1 MPFVKFPRALAA
13 APLVLFLALFAT
25 ACVSTEN
32 PSGWAA
38 PVFEGETIYF
48 LASHDRLASAPAPTD
63 AGTTIAWSFPDKNN
77 KDQSGFKLQGV
88 YGEPVVEGD
97 SIYLTSYSGGVFAL
111 NKATGVP
118 RWRVKPGDIS
128 GNVVGG
134 AAVNGDLLVFG
145 TTDGH
150 LYGINKSD
158 GSTASG
164 WPKGG
169 LAYGDGFWATP
180 IMKGDT
186 LYVAD
191 MGGNLRALGVA
202 DRSEKWKFHTTG
214 AIAEIDLLEDG
225 RLFVPSLNKH
235 VYLVDSASGDEK
247 GDFATSD
254 WVWTRPAVKDGI
266 AYFGDFGGDVYAL
279 DITTDTPKQVWKYS
293 TGGARVKA
301 GPQIVDDVVVVADR
315 KPAVHF
321 LNAKDGSL
329 LNKVPIQDAGT
340 FRADLVAHGGM
351 VYAGSTNGHL
361 LRADPKSRAV
371 IDLTVGGRQ

>member
-1 MPFVKFPRALAA
+1 MNFPRALAV
-13 APLVLFLALFAT
+13 APLLLFFAIFAS

-38 PVFEGETIYF
+38 PVFDGNNLYF

-63 AGTTIAWSFPDKNN
+63 AGTTIGWHFPDKNN
-77 KDQSGFKLQGV
+77 KDQSNIKLQGV

-97 SIYLTSYSGGVFAL
+97 TIYLTSYSGGVFAL
-111 NKATGVP
+111 NKSNGVP
-118 RWRVKPGDIS
+118 KWRVKPADIS

-134 AAVNGDLLVFG
+134 AAVNGDVVVFG

-169 LAYGDGFWATP
+169 LAYGDGIYATP
-180 IMKGDT
+180 IIKGDT
-186 LYVAD
+186 LFVAD
-191 MGGNLRALGVA
+191 MGGNLHALAVG

-214 AIAEIDLLEDG
+214 AIADIDLLEDG

-235 VYLVDSASGDEK
+235 VYLVDSATGDQK
-247 GDFATSD
+247 GDFATGD
-254 WVWTRPAVKDGI
+254 WVWTQPTVKDGI
-266 AYFGDFGGDVYAL
+266 AYFGDFGGDVYAV
-279 DITTDTPKQVWKYS
+279 DITSDSPKQLWKYS
-293 TGGARVKA
+293 TGGARVKS

-315 KPAVHF
+315 KPVVHF
-321 LNAKDGSL
+321 LNAKDGTL
-329 LNKVPIQDAGT
+329 LNKVPVANAGT
-340 FRADLVAHGGM
+340 FRADLVQKDGM
-351 VYAGSTNGHL
+351 VYAVSTNGHL
-361 LRADPKSRAV
+361 LRADPKARAV
-371 IDLTVGGRQ
+371 VDLNVGGRQ

>member
-1 MPFVKFPRALAA
+1 MNFPRALAV
-13 APLVLFLALFAT
+13 APLLLFFALFAS

-38 PVFEGETIYF
+38 PVFDGNTLYF
-48 LASHDRLASAPAPTD
+48 LASHDRLASASAPTD

-77 KDQSGFKLQGV
+77 KDQSSIKLQGV
-88 YGEPVVEGD
+88 YGEPVVESD
-97 SIYLTSYSGGVFAL
+97 TIYLTSYSGGVFAL
-111 NKATGVP
+111 NKSNGVP
-118 RWRVKPGDIS
+118 KWRVKPADIS

-134 AAVNGDLLVFG
+134 AAVNGDVLVFG

-150 LYGINKSD
+150 LYGVNKND

-169 LAYGDGFWATP
+169 LSYSDGIWATP
-180 IMKGDT
+180 IIKDDT
-186 LYVAD
+186 LFVAD
-191 MGGNLRALGVA
+191 MGGNLYAIALG

-214 AIAEIDLLEDG
+214 AIANIELLQDG

-235 VYLVDSASGDEK
+235 VYLVDSATGDQK
-247 GDFATSD
+247 GDFATGD
-254 WVWTRPAVKDGI
+254 WVWTQPAVKDGI
-266 AYFGDFGGDVYAL
+266 AYFGDFGGDVYAV
-279 DITTDTPKQVWKYS
+279 DITSDTPKQLWKYS
-293 TGGARVKA
+293 TGGARVKS

-315 KPAVHF
+315 KPEVHF

-329 LNKVPIQDAGT
+329 FNKVPVANAGT
-340 FRADLVAHGGM
+340 FRADLVQKDGF
-351 VYAGSTNGHL
+351 VYIVSTNGHL

-371 IDLTVGGRQ
+371 IDLNVGGRQ